1 MQLEKK
7 LTILVNS
14 CDAYED
20 LWVPFFTLLKKYG
33 NIPGVQILLNTESRE
48 FAMDGIQINCIHSP
62 KGTQYGG
69 RILRALDNVKTEYV
83 LLMLDDFFLRRP
95 LNAKHIGQLLDWMD
109 ADPQIACFNS
119 EQVNCYASWEKDRY
133 PGYTRI
139 PPANS
144 YACNMQAAVWRT
156 DKLKKYWKP
165 KVSPWEWEEYC
176 SLLTARFTED
186 KLYCRTEN
194 GQNWIDYG
202 HYRTGDLWA
211 VVRGK
216 WIVSD
221 VKELFKREDIVI
233 DFSQRG
239 IYLNSEMKAV
249 SFGDAKRGGYISRI
263 ARCLGISFV
272 CKYISYRLR
281 QIICVN
287 SQEQQLEFLEYIQEK
302 AKKRFLKK
310 QEGNNG

>member
-1 MQLEKK
+1 MHLENK

-20 LWVPFFTLLKKYG
+20 LWLPFFTLLKRYG
-33 NIPGVQILLNTESRE
+33 NIPGVQILLNTESKTFSME
-48 FAMDGIQINCIHSP
+48 GLEIHCIHP
-62 KGTQYGG
+62 PRGTQYGG
-69 RILRALDNVKTEYV
+69 RILCALDSVKTEYV
-83 LLMLDDFFLRRP
+83 LMMLDDFFLRRP
-95 LNAKHIGQLLDWMD
+95 LNAEHIGKLLDWMD

-119 EQVNCYASWEKDRY
+119 EKVNCYAPWEKDRY

-156 DKLKKYWKP
+156 DKLKKYWRP
-165 KVSPWEWEEYC
+165 RVSPWEWEEYC

-202 HYRTGDLWA
+202 HNTTGDLWA

-216 WIVSD
+216 WIISD
-221 VKELFKREDIVI
+221 VKALFEREHIAV

-239 IYLNSEMKAV
+239 IYLDSEMKAV
-249 SFGDAKRGGYISRI
+249 SSGETKRGAYISRI
-263 ARCLGISFV
+263 ARCLGMSSV
-272 CKYISYRLR
+272 CAYISYRLR
-281 QIICVN
+281 RMTCMN
-287 SQEQQLEFLEYIQEK
+287 SQEQRLEFLEYIQEK
-302 AKKRFLKK
+302 AKRRFLEK
-310 QEGNNG
+310 QREYNE